1 MAAGTSGSLDDEAR
15 TLYELPPAAFV
26 AARNAR
32 RAELRTTDRELAD
45 AVGELRRAA
54 PAAWLVST
62 LVREHPEV
70 LTDLEGLAGRLR
82 AAVDSA
88 DRDALAA
95 LAEERREALR
105 AAASTAAELARD
117 EGVNPSMAVLDA
129 VAATLQAAMGD
140 AAAAA
145 AVRSGLLLR
154 ALQGSG
160 FDAVDLTDALAVDL
174 VRERAAS
181 DDEAPRPRPKLRRV
195 QDPDAELARARREA
209 DEAVAEAEAEA
220 RRAADAA
227 LDVEQQL
234 VDVDRIRTELEQ
246 ELDDLQ
252 VELARTRDGLASAR
266 RELRELETERTRA
279 TRTRDRADD
288 ALERARERRAR
299 FS

>member
-1 MAAGTSGSLDDEAR
+1 MRSGTLEEEAR
-15 TLYELPPAAFV
+15 ALYELPPAAFV

-32 RAELRTTDRELAD
+32 RSELRAGDRDLAD

-54 PAAWLVST
+54 PAAWLTST

-70 LTDLEGLAGRLR
+70 LDDLETLAGRLR
-82 AAVDSA
+82 DAVDAA
-88 DRDALAA
+88 DREALAS

-105 AAASTAAELARD
+105 TAAETAAELASE
-117 EGVNPSMAVLDA
+117 EGVNPSTAVRDA

-140 AAAAA
+140 RGAAT

-154 ALQGSG
+154 PLQGSG

-174 VRERAAS
+174 GITGAAS
-181 DDEAPRPRPKLRRV
+181 DDEAPKPRPKLRRV

-209 DEAVAEAEAEA
+209 DEAVAEAEAAA
-220 RRAADAA
+220 RQAADTA
-227 LDVEQQL
+227 LHLEQQL
-234 VDVDRIRTELEQ
+234 VDADRIRAELEQ

-252 VELARTRDGLASAR
+252 VEVARTRDGLASAR
-266 RELRELETERTRA
+266 REVRELEAERTRA
-279 TRTRDRADD
+279 TRARDRADD
-288 ALERARERRAR
+288 ALERARERQAR

>member
-1 MAAGTSGSLDDEAR
+1 MATGGLETEAR
-15 TLYELPPAAFV
+15 ALYEVPPAAFV

-32 RAELRTTDRELAD
+32 RAELRGTDRELAD

-54 PAAWLVST
+54 PAAWLTSA

-70 LTDLEGLAGRLR
+70 LEGLEQLAGRLR
-82 AAVDSA
+82 AAVDGA
-88 DRDALAA
+88 DREALAS

-105 AAASTAAELARD
+105 AAGELAAGIADD
-117 EGVNPSMAVLDA
+117 EGVNASAAVRDS

-140 AAAAA
+140 AAAAS

-160 FDAVDLTDALAVDL
+160 FDPVDLSDALAVD
-174 VRERAAS
+174 VDGTADEV
-181 DDEAPRPRPKLRRV
+181 EAPPARPRLRRV

-209 DEAVAEAEAEA
+209 DEAVAEAETEA
-220 RRAADAA
+220 RRAADTA

-234 VDVDRIRTELEQ
+234 IDADRIRAELEQ

-252 VELARTRDGLASAR
+252 VELARTRDGLAAAR

-279 TRTRDRADD
+279 SRARDRADD

-299 FS
+299 FA